1 MLSWEASQ
9 KGYPSLRPLFWLDPS
24 NSALWSV
31 DDAFLLGN
39 QLLVYPILEDGQ
51 RSRSVTLPKG
61 YWYGFWDD
69 RRLQG
74 QATLEAPLEQ
84 IPVLIKAGTILPMEE
99 GDSFNLLPQKSQ
111 TGKTL
116 ILHLYTPIEESDSTE
131 SKLYSDFGDG
141 YGPSRLDKFWIHRVA
156 GGLDLI
162 WKSEGEFAFPYVSIQ
177 VQVHGTA
184 LEQAWVDGRQIT
196 VRANRVAM
204 SDPFS
209 LLHLR

>member
-1 MLSWEASQ
+1 
-9 KGYPSLRPLFWLDPS
+9 
-24 NSALWSV
+24 
-31 DDAFLLGN
+31 
-39 QLLVYPILEDGQ
+39 LV
-51 RSRSVTLPKG
+51 
-61 YWYGFWDD
+61 
-69 RRLQG
+69 
-74 QATLEAPLEQ
+74 
-84 IPVLIKAGTILPMEE
+84 KAGTILPMEE

-116 ILHLYTPIEESDSTE
+116 ILHLYTPAEESDSTE
-131 SKLYSDFGDG
+131 SKLYSDFGHG
-141 YGPSRLDKFWIHRVA
+141 YGPSRLDKFWIHRVT
-156 GGLDLI
+156 GDLDLI

-177 VQVHGTA
+177 VQVHGMA